1 MNRYFVIEGPD
12 GSGKTTQLELLIKN
26 LKERTTGYVVK
37 QTREPGGPEIAEK
50 VREILKNA
58 KYKDVMQPITNL
70 LLFNAARAQTV
81 HEHIKPAIEYC
92 SREVIVT
99 DRSFLSTIAYQGFAQ
114 GLDHELVKLVCDV
127 AMQGIQPK
135 QIFLLKVSF
144 KEARRRMALDGSRSD
159 DMFDGRNASFHHK
172 VRNGYDWAAK
182 QYSDIVT
189 EINGEGDTNQ
199 IAENIFDQV
208 LSWWN

>member
-12 GSGKTTQLELLIKN
+12 GSGKTTQLELLMKN
-26 LKERTTGYVVK
+26 LKERTTGYTVR
-37 QTREPGGPEIAEK
+37 QTREPGGPEIAER
-50 VREILKNA
+50 VREILKDV

-70 LLFNAARAQTV
+70 LLFNAARAQTI
-81 HEHIKPAIEYC
+81 HEQIKPAIEC
-92 SREVIVT
+92 NSHQVIVT

-114 GLDHELVKLVCDV
+114 GLDRNLVKLVCDV
-127 AMQGIQPK
+127 AMQGVKPK

-144 KEARRRMALDGSRSD
+144 KEARKRMTLDRSRDD
-159 DMFDGRNASFHHK
+159 DMFDGQNAAFHHK

-182 QYSDIVT
+182 QYPDIVT
-189 EINGEGDTNQ
+189 EINGEGDAHE
-199 IAENIFDQV
+199 IAENLFDKV